1 MRIFKTYTESFR
13 YNLENRME
21 ADEYEAC
28 KEAEEYIVEWLSYAD
43 DEIELLKK
51 EIKRLKT
58 SRG

>member
-28 KEAEEYIVEWLSYAD
+28 KKAEGYIVEWLSDAD